1 MSQNE
6 EGMVP
11 LGKERV
17 KSHGGDTRRRGRERG
32 IINPT
37 WTLSGECNIKKYK
50 YKVQSKCTKKEES
63 KPRPV
68 EKRRWRALKYVCYS
82 GTKAIPAMTVDKTR
96 LIFPVL

>member
-17 KSHGGDTRRRGRERG
+17 KSHGVTPEEEGERG

-50 YKVQSKCTKKEES
+50 YKVQSKCTKKL
-63 KPRPV
+63 RV
-68 EKRRWRALKYVCYS
+68 ETPARRKEAMEGAQVCYS

>member
-1 MSQNE
+1 MRKEWCHSGKNESSLTGVTPQEE
-6 EGMVP
+6 EG
-11 LGKERV
+11 
-17 KSHGGDTRRRGRERG
+17 ERG

-50 YKVQSKCTKKEES
+50 YKVQSKCTKKL
-63 KPRPV
+63 RV
-68 EKRRWRALKYVCYS
+68 ETPARRKEAMEGAQVCYS

>member
-17 KSHGGDTRRRGRERG
+17 KSHGVTPREEGERG

-37 WTLSGECNIKKYK
+37 WTLSGECKYQ
-50 YKVQSKCTKKEES
+50 KV
-63 KPRPV
+63 
-68 EKRRWRALKYVCYS
+68 
-82 GTKAIPAMTVDKTR
+82 
-96 LIFPVL
+96 